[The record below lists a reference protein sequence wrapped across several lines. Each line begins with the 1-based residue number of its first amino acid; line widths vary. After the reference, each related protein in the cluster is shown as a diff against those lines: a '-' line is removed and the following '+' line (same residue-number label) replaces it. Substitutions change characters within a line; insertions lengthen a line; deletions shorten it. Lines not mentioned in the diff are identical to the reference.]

1 MKNYLYI
8 IIIAEAVMSLLAFLL
23 MGIDKGKAKRGK
35 RRIPEKT
42 LFLFAALLGGV
53 GGTAGMYAFRHKTKH
68 WYFKLFFPLLALLQL
83 ALTVY
88 AAIT

>member
-1 MKNYLYI
+1 MKNYLNI

-53 GGTAGMYAFRHKTKH
+53 GGTAGMFVFHHKTKH

-88 AAIT
+88 AAVT